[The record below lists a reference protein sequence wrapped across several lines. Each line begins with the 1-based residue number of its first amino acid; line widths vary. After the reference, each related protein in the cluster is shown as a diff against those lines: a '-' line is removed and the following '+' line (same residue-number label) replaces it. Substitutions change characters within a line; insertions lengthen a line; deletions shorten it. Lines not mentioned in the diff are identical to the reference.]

1 MVTTWKTSHRLQ
13 KFYHDEFKTQFYN
26 STTKGGLEG
35 GGYQRQ
41 RCRKQQQL
49 ANKERKVFDKANR
62 ELGKMMTALGLR
74 GREKVRWNLIN
85 KKHCNTKQ
93 HTLHNNL
100 NFDFDIPYKAPLSGT
115 ITHKCLYNM
124 KVMMEKWKGRL

>member
-1 MVTTWKTSHRLQ
+1 
-13 KFYHDEFKTQFYN
+13 
-26 STTKGGLEG
+26 LEG

-74 GREKVRWNLIN
+74 GREKVR
-85 KKHCNTKQ
+85 
-93 HTLHNNL
+93 
-100 NFDFDIPYKAPLSGT
+100 
-115 ITHKCLYNM
+115 
-124 KVMMEKWKGRL
+124 